1 MGCFETFA
9 WLNFG
14 VTHEFEVIANVC
26 GIRLK
31 RNNGNGGVHGI
42 NGVLEKGSQFWNLI
56 VGIGP
61 IWKTRIENTEV
72 QKLNDI
78 HVLFK
83 NILVYRYIYKKA
95 IFVHVVF
102 FVHAVCF
109 LKAVH
114 TTITMIT
121 DVLLR

>member
-42 NGVLEKGSQFWNLI
+42 NGVLEKGVTILKFDSGNWSNLKNTYRKY
-56 VGIGP
+56 GST
-61 IWKTRIENTEV
+61 KT
-72 QKLNDI
+72 
-78 HVLFK
+78 
-83 NILVYRYIYKKA
+83 
-95 IFVHVVF
+95 
-102 FVHAVCF
+102 
-109 LKAVH
+109 
-114 TTITMIT
+114 
-121 DVLLR
+121 